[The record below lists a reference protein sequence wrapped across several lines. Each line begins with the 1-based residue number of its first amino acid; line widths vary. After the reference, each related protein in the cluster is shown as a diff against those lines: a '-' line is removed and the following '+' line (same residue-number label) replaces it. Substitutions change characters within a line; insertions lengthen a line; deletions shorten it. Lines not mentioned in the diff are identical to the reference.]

1 MEADHRETIRRL
13 ATLSDFRFAVLHDL
27 PRRREDCRVEDFA
40 LSLQNKL
47 QSEIDAERDVD
58 DAYILAKKYKQKL
71 PKPNWAEVAL
81 NKSKAKK

>member
-1 MEADHRETIRRL
+1 MHYFDPISPEEIKEQGVA
-13 ATLSDFRFAVLHDL
+13 
-27 PRRREDCRVEDFA
+27 DFA

-71 PKPNWAEVAL
+71 PKPNWAEAAL